1 MKHKERLAF
10 KRDKI
15 RRLWI
20 YGHHTINEIAEILN
34 KDPEFIHKCGKIAV
48 PTVHYQLKKIKAELE
63 QMIDGDDLEKFTA
76 EFARSVEFQ
85 DGEISDC
92 TKLIESPDIKLEDKI
107 RLISLRHKI
116 EIDKMTLL
124 SDRAVPLTVKK
135 WKNDRKELTN
145 RILPKINEPEEPKD
159 FSNQL
164 EFRTVKED
172 G

>member
-1 MKHKERLAF
+1 MKYKEQKAF

-15 RRLWI
+15 RSLWI
-20 YGHHTINEIAEILN
+20 YNHHTIREIADILN
-34 KDPEFIHKCGKIAV
+34 KDPEFVHKCGKIAV
-48 PTVHYQLKKIKAELE
+48 PTVQYQLQKIKAEMELL
-63 QMIDGDDLEKFTA
+63 IDGDDLEKFTA

-107 RLISLRHKI
+107 KLMGLRHKI

-135 WKNDRKELTN
+135 WKKDRRDLTN
-145 RILPKINEPEEPKD
+145 RILPNIDKPEEPQD
-159 FSNQL
+159 FSNKL
-164 EFRTVKED
+164 EFRTVSRD